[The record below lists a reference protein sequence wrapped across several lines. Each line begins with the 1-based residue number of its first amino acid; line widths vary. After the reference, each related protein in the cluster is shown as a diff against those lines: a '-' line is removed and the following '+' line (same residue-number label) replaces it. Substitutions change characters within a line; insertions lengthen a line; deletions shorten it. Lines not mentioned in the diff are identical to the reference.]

1 MTLASPHSCL
11 GLVFWEAGYYWVKE
25 RHAFPRSPSPTA
37 PLARRKAEPRKDL
50 HLQKLLHP
58 ALGGEIQPRA
68 APSRSC
74 LPTSPAGPG

>member
-1 MTLASPHSCL
+1 MTLAPPHSCL
-11 GLVFWEAGYYWVKE
+11 GLVFQETGYYWVKE
-25 RHAFPRSPSPTA
+25 RHSFPRSLSPTA
-37 PLARRKAEPRKDL
+37 PLAGRKAEPRKGL